1 MVVGAEAREDELE
14 GDCPLDIGQ
23 SFGGRWRVNAT
34 ESIQDSNH
42 TRNAYYLRNP
52 GFDETESGL
61 KWIEF
66 SIPLALAIGGS
77 YNRTMSSDSKPPSPD
92 QSSASQQDPAD
103 SGSEAIER
111 GKRWLMDFFP
121 NLRDAGLRWS
131 QDDAGSLAAS
141 VAYYLALSLFPMF
154 LLLFSGLGIFLR
166 YTQFGFDIQQQLLE
180 TVEDKTSPEVRA
192 QVDQV
197 LDHLTS
203 QSLVGGPTG
212 LITAIL
218 AAIGV
223 FAQIDRGFDKIFRI
237 VPQKNASLSGTVV
250 RVLRQRFSAFLMLLS
265 LGGLLMVLFFVS
277 MGVAQVRSLTTQRL
291 PSVTQLFSIFD
302 LATTIVVNAM
312 LFMLIYRILPKRP
325 VCWIDAMRGGLLAA
339 VIWEVGRGLLGAVF
353 IGMRYTSAYGAIGS
367 FIALL
372 LWCYYGISILFYGAE
387 YVQVLEMR
395 RAETLSGPERTDTSV
410 AKIISA
416 PSETMRKEF
425 GGKAERTK
433 PRRVV

>member
-1 MVVGAEAREDELE
+1 MQAGGLE
-14 GDCPLDIGQ
+14 SRD
-23 SFGGRWRVNAT
+23 
-34 ESIQDSNH
+34 
-42 TRNAYYLRNP
+42 
-52 GFDETESGL
+52 
-61 KWIEF
+61 
-66 SIPLALAIGGS
+66 
-77 YNRTMSSDSKPPSPD
+77 KP
-92 QSSASQQDPAD
+92 ASTK
-103 SGSEAIER
+103 SEAMEH

-131 QDDAGSLAAS
+131 EDDAGSLAAS

-166 YTQFGFDIQQQLLE
+166 YTQFGFDIQQKILE
-180 TVEDKTSPEVRA
+180 TVELKTSSEVRA

-237 VPQKNASLSGTVV
+237 PTQKDASLFWTIV

-265 LGGLLMVLFFVS
+265 LGGLLVVLFFIS
-277 MGVAQVRSLTTQRL
+277 MGISQVRSVTSQKL
-291 PSVTQLFSIFD
+291 PSVTQLFNAFD
-302 LATTIVVNAM
+302 LITTIVVNAM
-312 LFMLIYRILPKRP
+312 LFMLIYRILPKRS
-325 VCWIDAMRGGLLAA
+325 VNWMDAFRGGLLAA
-339 VIWEVGRGLLGAVF
+339 IIWEVGRGLLGAVF

-387 YVQVLEMR
+387 YVQILETR
-395 RAETLSGPERTDTSV
+395 RAESLAAQGGQNAANAVVLAAPTDS
-410 AKIISA
+410 
-416 PSETMRKEF
+416 MRKEPR
-425 GGKAERTK
+425 GETLGNEASESEKTK
-433 PRRVV
+433 PRRVI